1 MKIREYAVDNL
12 GCAGCAAK
20 IQHEGSKMS
29 GILNSNLDL
38 YKKKMIVE
46 TDDSFNEKQFLS
58 DINKIADK
66 LEPVTKIYKKEN
78 DKIRTREYVVE
89 NLDCA
94 GCAAKIQHE
103 SSKLKGIINSNLDL
117 YKKNITVET
126 DSSFDEESFLEQINT
141 IADKLEPGTL
151 IYKAENEDEDDND
164 EARAKREKELA
175 LEKAE
180 EKKRN
185 FF

>member
-1 MKIREYAVDNL
+1 MKVREYAVDNL

-46 TDDSFNEKQFLS
+46 TDDNFNEEKFLS

-66 LEPVTKIYKKEN
+66 LEPGTKIYKKEN
-78 DKIRTREYVVE
+78 EQIKTREYVVE
-89 NLDCA
+89 NLGCA

-103 SSKLKGIINSNLDL
+103 GSKIAGVINSNLDL
-117 YKKNITVET
+117 YKKKMTIES
-126 DSSFDEESFLEQINT
+126 DSSFDEESFLEKINT

-151 IYKAENEDEDDND
+151 IYKS
-164 EARAKREKELA
+164 
-175 LEKAE
+175 
-180 EKKRN
+180 
-185 FF
+185 